1 MRIFKHLAFSRSL
14 QTARQIVVTAVV
26 ASTLASCATLVRGP
40 NTDFNIVTKPA
51 GASVSTNLEILK
63 WDRSDPEYHACS
75 ATPCSFEISR
85 KSEFEVVVTLEGYHP
100 ATVQVT
106 SGFGQ
111 GGPQS
116 SAAGSVTGAT
126 GAYIVSYSLISS
138 AASALSAVAT
148 AGMSSSAA
156 SAGAGSAAATGAA
169 GIGVLFLGVDL
180 VSGAMLDLRPNPL
193 VLVMIPID
201 QPLPEVGDEYL
212 TSEMALRAA
221 LQSGAV
227 TNE

>member
-1 MRIFKHLAFSRSL
+1 MHILKHLDLIRFSR
-14 QTARQIVVTAVV
+14 TARQFALTA
-26 ASTLASCATLVRGP
+26 AAAWTLAGCATLIRGP
-40 NTDFNIVTKPA
+40 NTDFNVVTEPP
-51 GASVSTNLEILK
+51 GASVTTNLEVVK
-63 WDRSDPEYHACS
+63 WDRSDPEYHSCS
-75 ATPCSFEISR
+75 ATPCAFEISR

-106 SGFGQ
+106 SGFGR
-111 GGPQS
+111 GGAQS
-116 SAAGSVTGAT
+116 SAAGAVTGAT

-138 AASALSAVAT
+138 TASALSAVAT

-193 VLVMIPID
+193 ALVMIPID
-201 QPLPEVGDEYL
+201 QPLPEIGDEYL
-212 TSEMALRAA
+212 TSEDALEEA
-221 LQSGAV
+221 LKKSAPGS
-227 TNE
+227 E